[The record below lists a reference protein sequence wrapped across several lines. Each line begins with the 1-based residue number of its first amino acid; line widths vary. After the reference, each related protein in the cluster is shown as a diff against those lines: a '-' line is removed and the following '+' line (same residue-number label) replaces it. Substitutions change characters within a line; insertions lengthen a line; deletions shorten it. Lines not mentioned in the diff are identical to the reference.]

1 MPSNL
6 IPCHQCG
13 EENIQEAVMCWSCFA
28 SLPGINGAGERA
40 RAEREAESRRR
51 EAKRLYIRRQEQREK
66 AKDAAR
72 AALFFG
78 ALASWLAS
86 GYFPKRRS
94 ALVGT
99 GAVCVVALASWLKWE
114 KRASTNPSLA
124 TEHADEDDPIHRI
137 LNTFLLYAVKDGASQ
152 IRMQAGI
159 GIRVQYLIG
168 DEWHEQMRLPAFV
181 WEPLHALLLKTTDNW
196 QSPIPFE
203 KNEMPVEFWPQW
215 KTDPE
220 YPIQI
225 VTLTLHE
232 IKPPQRL
239 SKPQTAS

>member
-1 MPSNL
+1 MPSN
-6 IPCHQCG
+6 IVCPKCG
-13 EENIQEAVMCWSCFA
+13 EENPQEAVMCWSCFA
-28 SLPGINGAGERA
+28 TLPGIDGAGERA
-40 RAEREAESRRR
+40 RAEREAEARRSD
-51 EAKRLYIRRQEQREK
+51 AKRLHIRRQEQREK

-72 AALFFG
+72 AALLVG

-86 GYFPKRRS
+86 VYFPERRG
-94 ALVGT
+94 ALIGT
-99 GAVCVVALASWLKWE
+99 GAACVVALASWLKWE
-114 KRASTNPSLA
+114 KRAPIKSSLA
-124 TEHADEDDPIHRI
+124 TEDADEDDPTRRI

-152 IRMQAGI
+152 VRLRAGI
-159 GIRVQYLIG
+159 GVRVHYLIG
-168 DEWHEQMRLPAFV
+168 DEWHEQMRLPAFI
-181 WEPLHALLLKTTDNW
+181 WEPLHALLLKTTNDW

-203 KNEMPVEFWPQW
+203 KNEIPVEFWPQW

-239 SKPQTAS
+239 SEPQTAS